1 MCAAGL
7 RTAEP
12 RPAKL
17 REKPWLARTQIIQRD
32 LINCLGKVGKLDRTV
47 SQQACARWHWH
58 AQVHAGAARSPP
70 CHTWPSTPPPRRT
83 GHATSWPR
91 QLPRRLKDGA
101 WAHACQCHACD
112 RLHIDIDT
120 RTCTLTLWLAVS
132 SSVLRIVHRAGLLV
146 VRPEGEARLTV
157 KPQAVLVDGLVV
169 RARDDA
175 EINRDT
181 SGVSVIWEGVMVAR
195 IAPLHSSRNDTRLV

>member
-1 MCAAGL
+1 
-7 RTAEP
+7 
-12 RPAKL
+12 
-17 REKPWLARTQIIQRD
+17 
-32 LINCLGKVGKLDRTV
+32 
-47 SQQACARWHWH
+47 
-58 AQVHAGAARSPP
+58 
-70 CHTWPSTPPPRRT
+70 
-83 GHATSWPR
+83 
-91 QLPRRLKDGA
+91 
-101 WAHACQCHACD
+101 
-112 RLHIDIDT
+112 
-120 RTCTLTLWLAVS
+120 
-132 SSVLRIVHRAGLLV
+132 LV